1 MMTTADRNAFA
12 VKDRGQIMRVDADR
26 LEGDDRPFVMGL
38 ADDSDAVQF
47 SQTTCR
53 GARLLRALQHV
64 GRSGCA
70 DRRRRR
76 GAEGVWLMDD
86 NLRELYQE
94 IILDHSRHPRH
105 FGALGAANHVAEGH
119 NPLCGDR
126 VKVYLQVDDKG
137 RIADV
142 SFEGR
147 GCAISVASASL
158 MTEMLK
164 GRTIE
169 DAEALMGGFL
179 DMVKGENVGGLKGD
193 DRELLE
199 VMAGV
204 SAFPMRVKCATL
216 AWHAMKAAL
225 DNEGVARTE

>member
-1 MMTTADRNAFA
+1 
-12 VKDRGQIMRVDADR
+12 
-26 LEGDDRPFVMGL
+26 
-38 ADDSDAVQF
+38 
-47 SQTTCR
+47 
-53 GARLLRALQHV
+53 
-64 GRSGCA
+64 
-70 DRRRRR
+70 
-76 GAEGVWLMDD
+76 MDD

-105 FGALGAANHVAEGH
+105 FGPLPSANHIAEGF

-126 VKVYLQVDDKG
+126 VKVYLQVDAAN
-137 RIADV
+137 RITDV

-164 GRTIE
+164 GRDIK
-169 DAEALMGGFL
+169 DAEKLMDGFVNL
-179 DMVKGENVGGLKGD
+179 VKGEDVGGLVGD
-193 DRELLE
+193 DREQLE

-225 DNEGVARTE
+225 DNEAVAKTE